1 MGCVYKIGGT
11 AYAIVVRLKI
21 NEMISKDERKN
32 NIKRAFDF
40 LVEHAQERKPF
51 SVEQL
56 SAKTEWAITE
66 TQENILNR
74 LSDLVYE
81 EGEKY
86 FAKPEILR
94 VRLDDFK
101 ELLHQKKRLFT
112 DYVLEVSS
120 SILIYEFFMP
130 LSREDRLREA
140 LDNLFYRDTIE
151 QRIQE
156 IGISRIRDGLKLP
169 PEYLEDKIRQLV
181 FDFMESTIGG
191 YSMYMV
197 NGRYRADVLA
207 SREEVITR
215 PFAYGPY
222 IVDETT
228 AIVRFILP
236 VETDAGKFEYGK
248 ILEPA
253 SMVIGTKKRAELK
266 SWLFLNFFA
275 EALIRVVQK
284 EDEIWLLESG
294 MRSAFYRWG
303 RRDEY
308 E

>member
-120 SILIYEFFMP
+120 SILIYEFFY
-130 LSREDRLREA
+130 
-140 LDNLFYRDTIE
+140 N
-151 QRIQE
+151 
-156 IGISRIRDGLKLP
+156 
-169 PEYLEDKIRQLV
+169 
-181 FDFMESTIGG
+181 
-191 YSMYMV
+191 
-197 NGRYRADVLA
+197 N
-207 SREEVITR
+207 
-215 PFAYGPY
+215 
-222 IVDETT
+222 
-228 AIVRFILP
+228 
-236 VETDAGKFEYGK
+236 
-248 ILEPA
+248 
-253 SMVIGTKKRAELK
+253 
-266 SWLFLNFFA
+266 
-275 EALIRVVQK
+275 
-284 EDEIWLLESG
+284 
-294 MRSAFYRWG
+294 
-303 RRDEY
+303 
-308 E
+308 

>member
-1 MGCVYKIGGT
+1 MSETNK
-11 AYAIVVRLKI
+11 
-21 NEMISKDERKN
+21 
-32 NIKRAFDF
+32 IKRAFDF
-40 LVEHAQERKPF
+40 LIEHAQAKIPF
-51 SVEQL
+51 SIEQF
-56 SAKTEWAITE
+56 SAEMEWSIAE
-66 TQENILNR
+66 TQEIISTR
-74 LSDLVYE
+74 LSDLVCE
-81 EGEKY
+81 EGEVY

-101 ELLHQKKRLFT
+101 DLLYLNKRLFSN
-112 DYVLEVSS
+112 YVLEVSP

-156 IGISRIRDGLKLP
+156 IGISRIHEGLKLSSD
-169 PEYLEDKIRQLV
+169 YSEDRVRQIV

-191 YSMYMV
+191 YSIYMV
-197 NGRYRADVLA
+197 NGRYRADTLA
-207 SREEVITR
+207 SREDVVAR

-236 VETDAGKFEYGK
+236 VKTDAGIFEYGK

-253 SMVIGTKKRAELK
+253 SVDIDTRQNAQLM

-294 MRSAFYRWG
+294 MRSAFYRWI
-303 RRDEY
+303 RHDD
-308 E
+308 

>member
-1 MGCVYKIGGT
+1 
-11 AYAIVVRLKI
+11 
-21 NEMISKDERKN
+21 
-32 NIKRAFDF
+32 
-40 LVEHAQERKPF
+40 
-51 SVEQL
+51 L
-56 SAKTEWAITE
+56 SAKTEWSITE
-66 TQENILNR
+66 TQEIIFNR
-74 LSDLVYE
+74 LSDLVYKD
-81 EGEKY
+81 GKMY
-86 FAKPEILR
+86 FAKPEVLR
-94 VRLDDFK
+94 VRLDDFT
-101 ELLHQKKRLFT
+101 ELLRQKKHLFT

-120 SILIYEFFMP
+120 SVLIYEFFMP

-151 QRIQE
+151 QRIEE
-156 IGISRIRDGLKLP
+156 IGIAQIRDGLKLSSDYSK
-169 PEYLEDKIRQLV
+169 EQILQIV

-191 YSMYMV
+191 YSIYMV
-197 NGRYRADVLA
+197 NGRYRADALA
-207 SREEVITR
+207 SRKEVATR
-215 PFAYGPY
+215 SLAYGPY

-253 SMVIGTKKRAELK
+253 TITKGTKKRAELT

-294 MRSAFYRWG
+294 MRSSFYRWI
-303 RRDEY
+303 RRDE
-308 E
+308 

>member
-1 MGCVYKIGGT
+1 MKET
-11 AYAIVVRLKI
+11 
-21 NEMISKDERKN
+21 SS
-32 NIKRAFDF
+32 IKRAFDF
-40 LVEHAQERKPF
+40 LIEHAQERNPF
-51 SVEQL
+51 SAEQL
-56 SAKTEWAITE
+56 SVE
-66 TQENILNR
+66 TGWPIAETHENINNR
-74 LSDLVYE
+74 LNDLVYQ
-81 EGEKY
+81 EGGSC
-86 FAKPEILR
+86 FTKPEILR

-101 ELLHQKKRLFT
+101 ELLQQKKRLFT

-156 IGISRIRDGLKLP
+156 ISIPRIRDGLKLSSD
-169 PEYLEDKIRQLV
+169 YSEDKIQQLV

-191 YSMYMV
+191 YSITMV
-197 NGRYRADVLA
+197 NGRYRADALA
-207 SREEVITR
+207 SREEVVTR

-236 VETDAGKFEYGK
+236 VETDAGRFEYGK

-253 SMVIGTKKRAELK
+253 ATAIGTKKRAELL

-294 MRSAFYRWG
+294 MRSAFYRWI
-303 RRDEY
+303 RRDE
-308 E
+308 

>member
-1 MGCVYKIGGT
+1 MREK
-11 AYAIVVRLKI
+11 
-21 NEMISKDERKN
+21 S

-40 LVEHAQERKPF
+40 LIEHAQERKPF
-51 SVEQL
+51 SVEQF
-56 SAKTEWAITE
+56 STENGWSIAETE
-66 TQENILNR
+66 EHIDTR

-81 EGEKY
+81 EGEQY

-101 ELLHQKKRLFT
+101 ELLHQKKRLFAN
-112 DYVLEVSS
+112 YVLEVSP

-156 IGISRIRDGLKLP
+156 IGNARIRDGLKLSSD
-169 PEYLEDKIRQLV
+169 YSEDKIRQLV

-191 YSMYMV
+191 YSIYMV
-197 NGRYRADVLA
+197 NGRYRADRLA
-207 SREEVITR
+207 SREEVVTR
-215 PFAYGPY
+215 PFGYGPY

-248 ILEPA
+248 IIEPA
-253 SMVIGTKKRAELK
+253 SKAIDTMKRAELM
-266 SWLFLNFFA
+266 SWLFLNLLA

-284 EDEIWLLESG
+284 EGEIWLLESG
-294 MRSAFYRWG
+294 KRSAFYRWI
-303 RRDEY
+303 RRDE
-308 E
+308 

>member
-1 MGCVYKIGGT
+1 MILGT
-11 AYAIVVRLKI
+11 
-21 NEMISKDERKN
+21 N
-32 NIKRAFDF
+32 NIKRAFEF
-40 LVEHAQERKPF
+40 LIERAQERKSF
-51 SVEQL
+51 SVEQF
-56 SAKTEWAITE
+56 STE
-66 TQENILNR
+66 TGWSIPETRERIINR
-74 LSDLVYE
+74 LSDLIYQ
-81 EGEKY
+81 EGERF

-94 VRLDDFK
+94 VRFDDFK
-101 ELLHQKKRLFT
+101 ELLDQKKRLFS
-112 DYVLEVSS
+112 DYVLEISS

-130 LSREDRLREA
+130 LTREDRLREA

-156 IGISRIRDGLKLP
+156 IGISRIRAGLKLSP
-169 PEYLEDKIRQLV
+169 DYSEDKIRDMV
-181 FDFMESTIGG
+181 FDFIESTISG
-191 YSMYMV
+191 YSIYLV

-207 SREEVITR
+207 SREEAVSR
-215 PFAYGPY
+215 PFASGPY
-222 IVDETT
+222 IVEETT

-236 VETDAGKFEYGK
+236 VETDAGKFEHGK

-253 SMVIGTKKRAELK
+253 SAVSGTQKRAELL

-294 MRSAFYRWG
+294 MRSAFYRWI
-303 RRDEY
+303 RRDED

>member
-1 MGCVYKIGGT
+1 MREK
-11 AYAIVVRLKI
+11 
-21 NEMISKDERKN
+21 S

-40 LVEHAQERKPF
+40 LIEHAQERKPF
-51 SVEQL
+51 SVEQF
-56 SAKTEWAITE
+56 STENGWSIAETE
-66 TQENILNR
+66 EHIDTR

-81 EGEKY
+81 EGEQY

-101 ELLHQKKRLFT
+101 ELLHQKKRLFAN
-112 DYVLEVSS
+112 YVLEVSP

-156 IGISRIRDGLKLP
+156 IGNARIRDGLKLSSD
-169 PEYLEDKIRQLV
+169 YSEDKIRQLV

-191 YSMYMV
+191 YSIYMV
-197 NGRYRADVLA
+197 NGRYRADRLA
-207 SREEVITR
+207 SREEVVTR
-215 PFAYGPY
+215 PFGYGPY

-248 ILEPA
+248 IIEPA
-253 SMVIGTKKRAELK
+253 SKAIDTKKRAELM

-294 MRSAFYRWG
+294 MRSAFYRWI
-303 RRDEY
+303 RRDE
-308 E
+308 

>member
-1 MGCVYKIGGT
+1 MKET
-11 AYAIVVRLKI
+11 
-21 NEMISKDERKN
+21 SS
-32 NIKRAFDF
+32 IKRAFVF
-40 LVEHAQERKPF
+40 LIEHAQDRRSF

-56 SAKTEWAITE
+56 STE
-66 TQENILNR
+66 TGWTIAETHKNISNR

-81 EGEKY
+81 SGDKY

-94 VRLDDFK
+94 VRFDDFE
-101 ELLHQKKRLFT
+101 ELLDQKKRLFT

-130 LSREDRLREA
+130 LSREDRLRES

-156 IGISRIRDGLKLP
+156 IGVSRIRDGLNLSS
-169 PEYLEDKIRQLV
+169 EYSEDKIRQLV

-191 YSMYMV
+191 YSIYMV
-197 NGRYRADVLA
+197 NGRYRADILA
-207 SREEVITR
+207 SHAEVAART
-215 PFAYGPY
+215 FAHGPY

-253 SMVIGTKKRAELK
+253 SMAIGTKKRAELM

-275 EALIRVVQK
+275 EALIRVVKK

-294 MRSAFYRWG
+294 MRSAFYRWI
-303 RRDEY
+303 RRDE
-308 E
+308 

>member
-1 MGCVYKIGGT
+1 MRET
-11 AYAIVVRLKI
+11 
-21 NEMISKDERKN
+21 SS
-32 NIKRAFDF
+32 IKRAFAF
-40 LVEHAQERKPF
+40 LIAHAQERKFF
-51 SVEQL
+51 SAEQL
-56 SAKTEWAITE
+56 AAEAGWTIVE
-66 TQENILNR
+66 TQENIAIR
-74 LSDLVYE
+74 LSDLVE
-81 EGEKY
+81 EDGENY
-86 FAKPEILR
+86 LAKPEILR

-101 ELLHQKKRLFT
+101 ELLHQKKRLFA

-156 IGISRIRDGLKLP
+156 IGISRIRDGLNLSSD
-169 PEYLEDKIRQLV
+169 YSEDKIRQLV

-191 YSMYMV
+191 YSITLV
-197 NGRYRADVLA
+197 NGRYRADALA
-207 SREEVITR
+207 SRAEVATR

-236 VETDAGKFEYGK
+236 VETDAGKYKYGK
-248 ILEPA
+248 ILQPA
-253 SMVIGTKKRAELK
+253 ATAIGTQNRAQLM

-275 EALIRVVQK
+275 EALVRVVRK

-294 MRSAFYRWG
+294 MRSAFYRWI
-303 RRDEY
+303 RRE

>member
-1 MGCVYKIGGT
+1 MENKT
-11 AYAIVVRLKI
+11 
-21 NEMISKDERKN
+21 N

-40 LVEHAQERKPF
+40 LIKHAQEKKSF
-51 SVEQL
+51 SVEQF
-56 SAKTEWAITE
+56 SSE
-66 TQENILNR
+66 TGWSIPETGERISDR
-74 LSDLVYE
+74 LSDLIYQ
-81 EGEKY
+81 EGELF

-101 ELLHQKKRLFT
+101 ELLDQKKRLFA

-120 SILIYEFFMP
+120 SVLIYEFFMP
-130 LSREDRLREA
+130 LTREDRLREA

-156 IGISRIRDGLKLP
+156 IGIPGIRAGLKLSP
-169 PEYLEDKIRQLV
+169 DYSEDKIRGMV
-181 FDFMESTIGG
+181 FDFIESTIGG
-191 YSMYMV
+191 YSIYLV

-207 SREEVITR
+207 SRAEVVSR
-215 PFAYGPY
+215 PFSSGPY
-222 IVDETT
+222 IVEETT

-236 VETDAGKFEYGK
+236 VETDAGKFEHGK

-253 SMVIGTKKRAELK
+253 SAVSGTKKRAELL

-294 MRSAFYRWG
+294 MRSAFYRWI
-303 RRDEY
+303 RRDEQ

>member
-1 MGCVYKIGGT
+1 MEKRT
-11 AYAIVVRLKI
+11 
-21 NEMISKDERKN
+21 N

-40 LVEHAQERKPF
+40 LITHAQEKNSF
-51 SVEQL
+51 SVEQF
-56 SAKTEWAITE
+56 STE
-66 TQENILNR
+66 TGWSIPETRERISNR
-74 LSDLVYE
+74 LSDLIYQ
-81 EGEKY
+81 EGERF

-101 ELLHQKKRLFT
+101 ELLDQKKRLFA

-120 SILIYEFFMP
+120 SVLIYEFFMP
-130 LSREDRLREA
+130 LTREDRLREA
-140 LDNLFYRDTIE
+140 LDNLFYRDTID

-156 IGISRIRDGLKLP
+156 IGIPGIRAGLKLSSD
-169 PEYLEDKIRQLV
+169 YSEDKIRGMV
-181 FDFMESTIGG
+181 FDFIESTIGG
-191 YSMYMV
+191 YSIYLV

-207 SREEVITR
+207 SRAEVVSR
-215 PFAYGPY
+215 PFASGPY
-222 IVDETT
+222 IVEETT
-228 AIVRFILP
+228 AIVRFVLP
-236 VETDAGKFEYGK
+236 VETDAGKFEHGK

-253 SMVIGTKKRAELK
+253 SAVSGTQKRAGLL

-294 MRSAFYRWG
+294 MRSAFYRWI
-303 RRDEY
+303 RRDEP

>member
-1 MGCVYKIGGT
+1 MSET
-11 AYAIVVRLKI
+11 
-21 NEMISKDERKN
+21 NS
-32 NIKRAFDF
+32 IKRAFDF
-40 LVEHAQERKPF
+40 LIEHAQERTPF

-56 SAKTEWAITE
+56 AAETGWTVTE
-66 TQENILNR
+66 TEENISIR

-86 FAKPEILR
+86 FTKPEILR
-94 VRLDDFK
+94 VRLDDFQ

-156 IGISRIRDGLKLP
+156 ITVSRIRDGLKLSSD
-169 PEYLEDKIRQLV
+169 YSEDKIRQLV

-191 YSMYMV
+191 YSITMV
-197 NGRYRADVLA
+197 SGRYRADALA
-207 SREEVITR
+207 SRAEVVTR
-215 PFAYGPY
+215 PFAFGPY

-253 SMVIGTKKRAELK
+253 ATAVGTKKRAELMR
-266 SWLFLNFFA
+266 WLFLNFFA
-275 EALIRVVQK
+275 EALIRVVRK

-294 MRSAFYRWG
+294 LRSAFYRWI
-303 RRDEY
+303 RRDE
-308 E
+308 

>member
-1 MGCVYKIGGT
+1 MEKRT
-11 AYAIVVRLKI
+11 
-21 NEMISKDERKN
+21 N

-40 LVEHAQERKPF
+40 LITHAQERKSF
-51 SVEQL
+51 SVEQF
-56 SAKTEWAITE
+56 STEGGWSIPE
-66 TQENILNR
+66 TRERIINR
-74 LSDLVYE
+74 LSDLIYQ
-81 EGEKY
+81 EGELF

-101 ELLHQKKRLFT
+101 ELLDQKKRLFA

-130 LSREDRLREA
+130 LTREDRLREA

-156 IGISRIRDGLKLP
+156 IGIPGIRAGLKLP
-169 PEYLEDKIRQLV
+169 SDYSEDKIQGMV
-181 FDFMESTIGG
+181 FDFIESTIGG
-191 YSMYMV
+191 YSIYLV

-207 SREEVITR
+207 SRAEVVSR
-215 PFAYGPY
+215 PFASGPY
-222 IVDETT
+222 IVEETT
-228 AIVRFILP
+228 AIVRFVLP
-236 VETDAGKFEYGK
+236 VETDAGKFEQGK

-253 SMVIGTKKRAELK
+253 SAVSGTQKRADLL

-294 MRSAFYRWG
+294 MRSAFYRWINLG
-303 RRDEY
+303 RE
-308 E
+308 

>member
-1 MGCVYKIGGT
+1 MEKT
-11 AYAIVVRLKI
+11 NSMR
-21 NEMISKDERKN
+21 
-32 NIKRAFDF
+32 RAFDF
-40 LVEHAQERKPF
+40 LVEHAQAGKQF
-51 SVEQL
+51 SIEQL
-56 SAKTEWAITE
+56 STETGWDIGE
-66 TQENILNR
+66 TQENILLR
-74 LSDLVYE
+74 LSDLIDQK
-81 EGEKY
+81 GDSY

-94 VRLDDFK
+94 VRLDDFR
-101 ELLHQKKRLFT
+101 ELLYQKKRLFT
-112 DYVLEVSS
+112 DYTLEISP

-140 LDNLFYRDTIE
+140 LDNLFYRDAIE

-156 IGISRIRDGLKLP
+156 IGIPRIRDGLKLP
-169 PEYLEDKIRQLV
+169 PEYSGENIHEFV
-181 FDFMESTIGG
+181 IDFIESTIGG
-191 YSMYMV
+191 YSIYLV
-197 NGRYRADVLA
+197 NGRYRADALA
-207 SREEVITR
+207 SRQEAVSR

-253 SMVIGTKKRAELK
+253 STSIDPKERADIV

-275 EALIRVVQK
+275 EAIIRVVQK

-294 MRSAFYRWG
+294 MRSAFYRWT
-303 RRDEY
+303 RRNE
-308 E
+308 